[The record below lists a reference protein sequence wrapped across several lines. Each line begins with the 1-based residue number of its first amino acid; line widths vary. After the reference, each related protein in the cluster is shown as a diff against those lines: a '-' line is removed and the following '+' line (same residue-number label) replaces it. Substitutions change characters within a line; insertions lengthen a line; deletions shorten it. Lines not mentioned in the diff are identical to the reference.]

1 MRERRSF
8 LTPSS
13 FDLYALVRLRKYL
26 WVFLNLKPSMFYGLS
41 HSLAA
46 QGIVRALILQDFL

>member
-13 FDLYALVRLRKYL
+13 FDLYSLVRLQKYL
-26 WVFLNLKPSMFYGLS
+26 WVFLSLKAKDVLWSVSFSGCT
-41 HSLAA
+41 
-46 QGIVRALILQDFL
+46 GDI